1 MVRGEMSSGGVSGG
15 VAAGRGGGAGA
26 TAAGQ
31 RCQLEDISWADEDS
45 FLDAEIVSLL
55 QKVINICRRFIF
67 IIIQYW

>member
-1 MVRGEMSSGGVSGG
+1 
-15 VAAGRGGGAGA
+15 VAAGRGSGAGA

-55 QKVINICRRFIF
+55 QKVTNTYSICRRFMF
-67 IIIQYW
+67 IVIQYR